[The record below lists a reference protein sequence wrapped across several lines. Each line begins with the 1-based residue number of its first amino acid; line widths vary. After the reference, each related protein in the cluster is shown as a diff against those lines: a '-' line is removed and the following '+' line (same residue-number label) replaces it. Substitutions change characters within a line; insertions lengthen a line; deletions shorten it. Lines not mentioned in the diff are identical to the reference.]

1 MNKVCMFLFPKKRGI
16 FNIVIEI
23 IWKISFQRLSS
34 IIVHMDIKTICN
46 DNLHYIIPKRVSIYF
61 GCMHDM

>member
-46 DNLHYIIPKRVSIYF
+46 ANLHYIIPKRVSIYF